1 MSEVVINSKQ
11 ALDNYIEELR
21 GKWDKHKYLRIT
33 AKTGKQRTLTQN
45 KCLHL
50 FCENVAQE
58 MDAAGFDFRRSL
70 RADID
75 VPWNAALIK
84 EYIWVAVQKAMTGK
98 ESTTEPTTKE
108 YGEIYEVVS
117 RHLSEKFGVHVPW
130 PNKEELSRGD

>member
-1 MSEVVINSKQ
+1 
-11 ALDNYIEELR
+11 
-21 GKWDKHKYLRIT
+21 
-33 AKTGKQRTLTQN
+33 
-45 KCLHL
+45 
-50 FCENVAQE
+50 